1 MILSDS
7 HIKERINNLLGD
19 DRIDINPYDPD
30 LVQPASVDI
39 RLDED
44 LISFTYEPPFTPI
57 DVKDPESDL
66 YKRFHNIRNDPFT
79 IEPGEF
85 ILGNTLEKITV
96 PNDIAA
102 RVEGKSSLGRLGLI
116 VHATAGFVD
125 PGWNGN
131 LTLELGNLNKIPIKL
146 YYGMKIGQI
155 TFIAL
160 SSSAERPYGSY
171 GLNSKYQGDTTVSSS
186 RIFMDYEEN

>member
-66 YKRFHNIRNDPFT
+66 YKRPHNIKNDPYT

-85 ILGNTLEKITV
+85 ILGNTLEKITI

-125 PGWNGN
+125 PGWSGN
-131 LTLELGNLNKIPIKL
+131 LTLEFNFFTKKLMLISSNTEHIKSIL
-146 YYGMKIGQI
+146 
-155 TFIAL
+155 
-160 SSSAERPYGSY
+160 
-171 GLNSKYQGDTTVSSS
+171 
-186 RIFMDYEEN
+186 IFLQ